1 MPPHGTALSLA
12 VESAHENVVRRLA
25 IVLRRS
31 PRTIISNGARAVKQ
45 PMLCSAAANNT
56 CCHIV
61 RTAML
66 NVDVTQ
72 MYRRSHSVKPIRLSS
87 IVGVKRVTTCRASRF
102 TVPETSV
109 YGLRFDRSQQERIM
123 RNAFLTAAA
132 LATLSAAAVAEQANI
147 NGPQFTPAPDSSPVL
162 AGEPITPQHLSA
174 HQVREIQQ
182 ALQTRG
188 LGSNRVDGQWGPDIE
203 AALRDFQKSE
213 NMISQNGEIDPLTLL
228 ALGLD
233 PLGYSLSGTSET
245 TGQGDTARRH
255 EAPDQRTSVKEK
267 HR

>member
-1 MPPHGTALSLA
+1 M
-12 VESAHENVVRRLA
+12 
-25 IVLRRS
+25 S
-31 PRTIISNGARAVKQ
+31 P
-45 PMLCSAAANNT
+45 
-56 CCHIV
+56 
-61 RTAML
+61 
-66 NVDVTQ
+66 
-72 MYRRSHSVKPIRLSS
+72 RSHSVHPSFCFRSL
-87 IVGVKRVTTCRASRF
+87 VAVKRVTTCRASRF

-109 YGLRFDRSQQERIM
+109 NGLRFDRSQQETIM
-123 RNAFLTAAA
+123 RNAFLAAAA
-132 LATLSAAAVAEQANI
+132 LATLSAVAAVAEQANI
-147 NGPQFTPAPDSSPVL
+147 NGPQFTPAPDSSSVL

-174 HQVREIQQ
+174 RQVREIQQ

-213 NMISQNGEIDPLTLL
+213 NMIAQNGEIDPLTLL

-245 TGQGDTARRH
+245 TGQGDTAKRH

>member
-1 MPPHGTALSLA
+1 M
-12 VESAHENVVRRLA
+12 
-25 IVLRRS
+25 S
-31 PRTIISNGARAVKQ
+31 P
-45 PMLCSAAANNT
+45 
-56 CCHIV
+56 
-61 RTAML
+61 
-66 NVDVTQ
+66 
-72 MYRRSHSVKPIRLSS
+72 RSHSVHPSFAFASL
-87 IVGVKRVTTCRASRF
+87 VGVKRVTTCRASRF

-109 YGLRFDRSQQERIM
+109 NGLRFDRSQQETIM
-123 RNAFLTAAA
+123 RNAFLAAAA
-132 LATLSAAAVAEQANI
+132 LATLSAAAAVAEQANI
-147 NGPQFTPAPDSSPVL
+147 NGPQFTPAPDSSSVL

-174 HQVREIQQ
+174 RQVREIQQ

-245 TGQGDTARRH
+245 TGQGDTAKRH